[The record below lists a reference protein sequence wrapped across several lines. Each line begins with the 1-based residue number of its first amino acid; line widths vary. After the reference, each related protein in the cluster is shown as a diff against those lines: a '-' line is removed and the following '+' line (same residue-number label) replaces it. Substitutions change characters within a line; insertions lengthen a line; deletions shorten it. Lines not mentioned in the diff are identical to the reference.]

1 MDRERGAHLLSQL
14 DFSHA
19 VRAHKYNFNVET
31 RVVRIRGDD
40 ACDPPCHS
48 GINSYDLPLKLDV
61 VEALAETLPERIAER
76 TPYVT
81 LLPGHVQVSL
91 ADAER
96 LFPTSESS

>member
-1 MDRERGAHLLSQL
+1 MDRERGAHLLSQP

-40 ACDPPCHS
+40 ACEPPCRPRLHS
-48 GINSYDLPLKLDV
+48 HFLELRLDV
-61 VEALAETLPERIAER
+61 VEALAKRLPERIAAG

-81 LLPGHVQVSL
+81 LLPGHIQVSL
-91 ADAER
+91 ADAEQ
-96 LFPTSESS
+96 LLSEI